1 MEIRHRKIATHE
13 EVTSHFVKKSKTS
26 TCYKFFALT
35 KNNPIRPGLLR
46 SSSQDGNAINLE
58 IWRIPKKNFGKFI
71 EYVEPPLSIGSVELA
86 NGKWIK
92 GFLCEKSGTV
102 NAENISKIG
111 DWREYIKE

>member
-1 MEIRHRKIATHE
+1 MEGLTLNWQLKDLGA
-13 EVTSHFVKKSKTS
+13 HFVKKSKTS

-71 EYVEPPLSIGSVELA
+71 EYVQPPLSIGSVELE

-92 GFLCEKSGTV
+92 GFLCEISGTI
-102 NAENISKIG
+102 NAKDISNIG
-111 DWREYIKE
+111 DWRDYIK